1 MFSIELNFESILNGM
16 MIIMILT
23 DDGYDDDDDQ

>member
-23 DDGYDDDDDQ
+23 DDGDDDDQ